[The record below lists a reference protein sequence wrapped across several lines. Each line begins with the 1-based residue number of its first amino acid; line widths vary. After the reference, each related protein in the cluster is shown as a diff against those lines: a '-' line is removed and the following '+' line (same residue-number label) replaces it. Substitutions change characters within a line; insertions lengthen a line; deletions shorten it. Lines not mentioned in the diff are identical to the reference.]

1 MKITHPHTGI
11 NIRFRRWSR
20 KAYAVF
26 ASLGKSISIG
36 NLSVDMAGE
45 TLFRKVEKIKD
56 ILSGEPEKERST
68 DEELSVLLSES
79 LVLTIFVNKTTGE
92 YPAAINT
99 HIYHLPLRL
108 KWRWLF

>member
-45 TLFRKVEKIKD
+45 TLFRKVEQIKE
-56 ILSGEPEKERST
+56 ILSGEPEKECNAE
-68 DEELSVLLSES
+68 EELSVLLSES
-79 LVLTIFVNKTTGE
+79 SVMVTFVNKPSGE

-99 HIYHLPLRL
+99 YISFTHTVKMANRL
-108 KWRWLF
+108 F